1 MTWPVLTGV
10 TVAMGFVLVPA
21 LHGVG
26 DSSWRLAA
34 ILGFDWSDL
43 IFSINEGVGGRST
56 SNEEVSRL
64 RDGIDSASSQ
74 FDQSWEYKC

>member
-1 MTWPVLTGV
+1 MV
-10 TVAMGFVLVPA
+10 MGSVLVPG

-26 DSSWRLAA
+26 DSSWRLAG

-43 IFSINEGVGGRST
+43 IFSINEGVGGIST

-74 FDQSWEYKC
+74 FDQS